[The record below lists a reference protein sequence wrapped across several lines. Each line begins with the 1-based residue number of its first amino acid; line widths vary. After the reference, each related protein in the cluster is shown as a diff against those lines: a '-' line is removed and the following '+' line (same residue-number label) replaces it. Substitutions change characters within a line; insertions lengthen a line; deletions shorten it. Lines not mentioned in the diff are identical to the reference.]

1 MTTSPKRGSAA
12 RASAKAAKPAKSLS
26 RPSGSPP
33 GGRSRLRSEQ
43 QRSIETRLAILEASL
58 AEFADK
64 GFEGASIRVI
74 GERTGLHFT
83 LITYHF
89 KNKDMLW
96 RATAEHF
103 FRELAEIWERSDVV
117 EPEGRAVDQVRAEF
131 KAILRFQ
138 RIHPDFHHFM
148 VRESRDKSPRFTW
161 LMETVLNPVMRRI
174 VPHIERAQ
182 QDGDF
187 PPGNPVF
194 ILYLLIGIISAP
206 SALGAEIRYNAG
218 ADPNDEVE
226 SERYWALVEQL
237 IFQRV
242 AVPAA

>member
-1 MTTSPKRGSAA
+1 MRGAGGRHHSKNA
-12 RASAKAAKPAKSLS
+12 RPDRSLV
-26 RPSGSPP
+26 RQPGSPP

-64 GFEGASIRVI
+64 GFEGASMRVI

-89 KNKDMLW
+89 KNKDKLW

-103 FRELAEIWERSDVV
+103 FKELAAIWELSDAT
-117 EPEGRAVDQVRAEF
+117 EPEERAVDQVRAEF
-131 KAILRFQ
+131 RAILRFQ

-182 QDGDF
+182 QEGDF
-187 PPGNPVF
+187 PSGNPVF
-194 ILYLLIGIISAP
+194 ILYLLIGLISAP

-218 ADPNDEVE
+218 ADPNDELE
-226 SERYWALVEQL
+226 SEHYWALVDQI
-237 IFQRV
+237 IFQRAHV
-242 AVPAA
+242 AINSGCE

>member
-1 MTTSPKRGSAA
+1 MESSPERRSGARSLPPKEKTAKLAPRAA
-12 RASAKAAKPAKSLS
+12 D
-26 RPSGSPP
+26 SPP
-33 GGRSRLRSEQ
+33 GGRSRQRSEQ
-43 QRSIETRLAILEASL
+43 QRSIDTRLAILEAAL

-83 LITYHF
+83 LFTYHF
-89 KNKDMLW
+89 SNKDKLW

-103 FRELAEIWERSDVV
+103 FRELATIWEETDALDTG
-117 EPEGRAVDQVRAEF
+117 PRAVDQVRTEF

-138 RIHPDFHHFM
+138 RLHPDFHHFM
-148 VRESRDKSPRFTW
+148 VRESRDKSPRFMW
-161 LMETVLNPVMRRI
+161 LMETVLNQVMRRI

-182 QDGDF
+182 QEGDF

-194 ILYLLIGIISAP
+194 ILYLLIGVISAP

-226 SERYWALVEQL
+226 SERYWTIVEQL
-237 IFQRV
+237 IFKR
-242 AVPAA
+242 